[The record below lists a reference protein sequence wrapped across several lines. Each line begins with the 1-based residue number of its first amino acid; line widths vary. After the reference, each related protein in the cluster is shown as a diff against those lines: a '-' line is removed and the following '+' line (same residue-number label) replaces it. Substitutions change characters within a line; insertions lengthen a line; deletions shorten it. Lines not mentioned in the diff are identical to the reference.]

1 MKNDARD
8 ADLWELARL
17 TYYLHDLS
25 KIRPEFQF
33 KKPFNGGYHGK
44 KRFTNCVKFYLK
56 SGQNALSH
64 ESGCMVK
71 LISTI

>member
-17 TYYLHDLS
+17 TCYLHDLG

-33 KKPFNGGYHGK
+33 KKPLNGG
-44 KRFTNCVKFYLK
+44 
-56 SGQNALSH
+56 
-64 ESGCMVK
+64 
-71 LISTI
+71 